1 MMFGWGG
8 RRLVRWVVTGEA
20 TGCLEWWNETVTFWI
35 PARTLSR
42 NCWVNWSPPRLI
54 GKIG

>member
-20 TGCLEWWNETVTFWI
+20 TGCLELEWWNEMCNVLGAHEDTY
-35 PARTLSR
+35 
-42 NCWVNWSPPRLI
+42 
-54 GKIG
+54 GKLLG